1 MNSTMVLTLVKY
13 ASSVIIILLLV
24 FIIAVIT
31 PKLAAFIDKR
41 RKNTPDSTDGNEYI
55 NPEDYTVKDPYGKGE
70 RLKDFDPNYKIYN
83 EDIYGF
89 NRKNNSEKIK
99 SKDNYNKEN

>member
-1 MNSTMVLTLVKY
+1 MNSTMVLTLIKY
-13 ASSVIIILLLV
+13 AIGVIVILFLV

-31 PKLAAFIDKR
+31 PKLAEFIDKR
-41 RKNTPDSTDGNEYI
+41 RKNAPDSPDGDEYI

-89 NRKNNSEKIK
+89 NRKNKSEKIK
-99 SKDNYNKEN
+99 SKDKDNKEN

>member
-1 MNSTMVLTLVKY
+1 MNSTMIFTLVKY
-13 ASSVIIILLLV
+13 ALGVIVILLLV

-41 RKNTPDSTDGNEYI
+41 RKNSSNQYDNDEYI
-55 NPEDYTVKDPYGKGE
+55 NPKDYTVMDPYGKSEKPEG
-70 RLKDFDPNYKIYN
+70 FDPNYKIYN

-89 NRKNNSEKIK
+89 NRKSAKTNSNN
-99 SKDNYNKEN
+99 DKEN